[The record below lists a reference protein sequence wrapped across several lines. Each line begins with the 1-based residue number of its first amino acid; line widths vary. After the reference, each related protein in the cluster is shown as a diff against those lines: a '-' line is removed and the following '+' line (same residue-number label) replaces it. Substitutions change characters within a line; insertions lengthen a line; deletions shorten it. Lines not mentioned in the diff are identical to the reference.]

1 MPISGIQTTEFN
13 NSVMDQ
19 FMKITN
25 TAHVTL
31 DFCEYFD
38 EAPSFHK
45 LPKFDC
51 SMIGF
56 LKMICRELNIDNP
69 FDKLSFS
76 VKDPSHIKHLWG
88 FFFS

>member
-1 MPISGIQTTEFN
+1 
-13 NSVMDQ
+13 
-19 FMKITN
+19 MKIY
-25 TAHVTL
+25 AHVTL
-31 DFCEYFD
+31 EFCEYFD

-45 LPKFDC
+45 LPKCDC

-76 VKDPSHIKHLWG
+76 VKDPSHNKHL
-88 FFFS
+88 